1 MDKKYFTLEEANGLL
16 PVIKRELAGLKRL
29 KAQFSEHYDQIEQHK
44 KTLLYRHKTK
54 VDEDIL
60 FKKEARMEFMEL
72 EAQTFINN
80 IMALGVEIKNVDEG
94 LIDFPAI
101 INGKKVLLCW
111 KEGENEVSFYHSDLG
126 GFSQREPIENIMKEE
141 EEQG

>member
-1 MDKKYFTLEEANGLL
+1 MEKKYFTLEEANRLL
-16 PVIKRELAGLKRL
+16 PVLRRELAGLKRL
-29 KAQFSEHYDQIEQHK
+29 KLQFSEHYDQIEQHK

-80 IMALGVEIKNVDEG
+80 IMTLGVEIKNVDEG

-101 INGKKVLLCW
+101 INGKEVLLCW
-111 KEGENEVSFYHSDLG
+111 KDGEEEVSFYHSDLG
-126 GFSQREPIENIMKEE
+126 GFNQREPIENILKE

>member
-1 MDKKYFTLEEANGLL
+1 MDKKYFTLEEANNLL
-16 PVIKRELAGLKRL
+16 PMIKRELAGLKRL
-29 KAQFSEHYDQIEQHK
+29 KAQFNEHYDQIEQHK

-80 IMALGVEIKNVDEG
+80 IMALGVEIKGVDEG
-94 LIDFPAI
+94 LIDFPAV

-111 KEGENEVSFYHSDLG
+111 KEGESEVSFFHSDLG
-126 GFSQREPIENIMKEE
+126 GFSQREPIENIIKE